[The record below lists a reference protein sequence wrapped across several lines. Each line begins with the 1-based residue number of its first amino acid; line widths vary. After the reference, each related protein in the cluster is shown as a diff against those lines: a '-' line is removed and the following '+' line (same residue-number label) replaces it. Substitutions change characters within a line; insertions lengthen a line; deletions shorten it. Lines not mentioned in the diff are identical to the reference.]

1 MTPAERNELREKV
14 GKAKYEEKRARLLD
28 AFGDTFGWPEWD
40 CLSDTLKEIQM
51 EESDAAI
58 ALVRSATL
66 REAAE
71 VLTRMSE
78 DCIYSNLDPTTPLI
92 SAKHAIAAILALNEN
107 VP

>member
-1 MTPAERNELREKV
+1 
-14 GKAKYEEKRARLLD
+14 
-28 AFGDTFGWPEWD
+28 
-40 CLSDTLKEIQM
+40 
-51 EESDAAI
+51 
-58 ALVRSATL
+58 
-66 REAAE
+66 